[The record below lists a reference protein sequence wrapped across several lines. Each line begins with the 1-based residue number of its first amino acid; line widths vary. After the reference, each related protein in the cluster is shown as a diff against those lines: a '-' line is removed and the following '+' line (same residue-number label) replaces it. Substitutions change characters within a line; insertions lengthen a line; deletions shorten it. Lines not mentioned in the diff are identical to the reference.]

1 MIRSVCIYEEDCNC
15 GDYSDKR
22 AGSQRMQ
29 RGDSEVVAETK
40 AGNITKE
47 DLYQTLKDNAGAD
60 ALNMLVQQKY
70 SMINTMS
77 PTKKST
83 KAERVQKSMGDQLN
97 QLIDQKAKTSSK
109 NRSNT
114 NF

>member
-1 MIRSVCIYEEDCNC
+1 
-15 GDYSDKR
+15 
-22 AGSQRMQ
+22 MQ

-60 ALNMLVQQKY
+60 ALNMLVQTKY

-83 KAERVQKSMGDQLN
+83 KAERVQN
-97 QLIDQKAKTSSK
+97 QWVTSSTSSLTK
-109 NRSNT
+109 RRRLRQRTDQIRTSDAKAARIT
-114 NF
+114 